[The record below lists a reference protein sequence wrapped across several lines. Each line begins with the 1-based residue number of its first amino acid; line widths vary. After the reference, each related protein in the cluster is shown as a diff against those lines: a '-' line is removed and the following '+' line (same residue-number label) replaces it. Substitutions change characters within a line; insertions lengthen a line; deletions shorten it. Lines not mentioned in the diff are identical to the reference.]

1 MQAEN
6 KKKYS
11 VSERFNQLLEY
22 LGISRYKMS
31 KETGISETVL
41 QNISEGKNMPS
52 IKITVKLLSTYKMV
66 NADWWLLGEGEM
78 LKKDSTKE
86 AIAVDTNPIESEVLF
101 LRERLTQMHNDNS
114 ALIRTLENMSSREMQ
129 LLYQTSKSKVN
140 ERIKPESGNGTD
152 R

>member
-52 IKITVKLLSTYKMV
+52 IKITVKLLSTYKII

-78 LKKDSTKE
+78 LKKDSPKE
-86 AIAVDTNPIESEVLF
+86 SVVVLDTNQIESEVLF

-114 ALIRTLENMSSREMQ
+114 ALIRTLENMSSREIQ
-129 LLYQTSKSKVN
+129 LLYQTSKDTIKVEN
-140 ERIKPESGNGTD
+140 
-152 R
+152 